1 LLNFSAR
8 NVNGL
13 ITTPRNPKSF
23 SKEEEVRI
31 EKIL

>member
-13 ITTPRNPKSF
+13 ITTPRSQKKLLKRRES
-23 SKEEEVRI
+23 
-31 EKIL
+31 